1 MKKLTLTIALAMIG
15 VAINAQTL
23 NVQSAIQDL
32 KKGYLNKA
40 KEEIDLACEHESTKT
55 EAKTW
60 CYAAMIYGQIGGEAA
75 KPKSKYKNLDPNWL
89 EKAYNAA
96 LRCKELDKDNEY
108 ADKNNS
114 VFRFVG
120 NEYYTRAVSAFNDE
134 KNYEKA
140 LENADKAIKIFN
152 NSGDKKFADD
162 GYYLAGLSGKAM
174 RKNDVVLDY
183 FKPLV
188 RRKTDKE
195 MVYTTLFSI
204 YRENNDTL
212 EAVKLANNY
221 VKNCPN
227 DYNSYLML
235 AQANLLRGDIV
246 KGKEMIDKALEQ
258 AKDKPDVYARLL
270 GAAAGILE
278 ANKDYEGAEAKY
290 QESLSMN
297 ANQFDANFGLGKMI
311 FNRGVDKLTAANEVP
326 LDDETGLNEKL
337 LKESNEFF
345 SQSIQ
350 YFKAAIAYI
359 DGLTD
364 AEAIRMQQKNLYDC
378 LTALKT
384 VYARLEM
391 YEDLKPVNARL
402 NEIQAKQ

>member
-1 MKKLTLTIALAMIG
+1 MKKLTLTIVLAAFAIG
-15 VAINAQTL
+15 LNAQTL

-40 KEEIDLACEHESTKT
+40 KEEIDLACENESTKND
-55 EAKTW
+55 AKTW
-60 CYAAMIYGQIGGEAA
+60 CYAAMIYGQIGGEST
-75 KPKSKYKNLDPNWL
+75 KPKSKYKNLDPEWL

-96 LRCKELDKDNEY
+96 LLCKELDTENEY

-114 VFRFVG
+114 VFRYVG

-134 KNYEKA
+134 KDYKKA
-140 LENADKAIKIFN
+140 LDNSDRAIKIFN

-162 GYYLAGLSGKAM
+162 AYYLAGLCGKAM
-174 RKNDVVLDY
+174 KDNEIILNY

-195 MVYTTLFSI
+195 MVYTTLFSL
-204 YRENNDTL
+204 YKEKNDTV

-227 DYNSYLML
+227 DYNSYLTL
-235 AQANLLRGDIV
+235 AQAHLLRGDIE
-246 KGKEMIDKALEQ
+246 KGKEMINKSLEQ
-258 AKDKPDVYARLL
+258 AKDKPEIYSKLL
-270 GAAAGILE
+270 GAAASILE

-297 ANQFDANFGLGKMI
+297 ANQFESNFGLGKMI
-311 FNRGVDKLTAANEVP
+311 FNRGVDKLSAANEVP
-326 LDDETGLNEKL
+326 IDDETGLNEKL
-337 LKESNEFF
+337 IAESNDFF
-345 SQSIQ
+345 RQSIQ
-350 YFKAAIAYI
+350 YFNAAIGYI

-364 AEAIRMQQKNLYDC
+364 PEAIRMQKKNLFDC
-378 LTALKT
+378 LSALKT

-391 YEDLKPVNARL
+391 YDELKPVNARL
-402 NEIQAKQ
+402 NEIQAQ

>member
-1 MKKLTLTIALAMIG
+1 MKKLTLTIVLAAFAIG
-15 VAINAQTL
+15 LNAQTL

-40 KEEIDLACEHESTKT
+40 KEEIDLACENESTKND
-55 EAKTW
+55 AKTW
-60 CYAAMIYGQIGGEAA
+60 CYAAMIYGQIGGEST
-75 KPKSKYKNLDPNWL
+75 KPKSKYKNLDPEWL

-96 LRCKELDKDNEY
+96 LRCKELDTENEY

-114 VFRFVG
+114 VFRYVG

-134 KNYEKA
+134 KDYKKA
-140 LENADKAIKIFN
+140 LDNSDRAIKIFN

-162 GYYLAGLSGKAM
+162 AYYLAGLCGKAM
-174 RKNDVVLDY
+174 KDNEIILNY

-195 MVYTTLFSI
+195 MVYTTLFSL
-204 YRENNDTL
+204 YKEKNDTV

-227 DYNSYLML
+227 DYNSYLTL
-235 AQANLLRGDIV
+235 AQAHLLRGDIE
-246 KGKEMIDKALEQ
+246 KGKEMINKSLEQ
-258 AKDKPDVYARLL
+258 AKDKPEIYSKLL
-270 GAAAGILE
+270 GAAASILE

-297 ANQFDANFGLGKMI
+297 ANQFESNFGLGKMI
-311 FNRGVDKLTAANEVP
+311 FNRGVDKLSAANEVP
-326 LDDETGLNEKL
+326 IDDETGLNEKL
-337 LKESNEFF
+337 IAESNDFF
-345 SQSIQ
+345 RQSIQ
-350 YFKAAIAYI
+350 YFNAAIGYI

-364 AEAIRMQQKNLYDC
+364 PEAIRMQKKNLFDC
-378 LTALKT
+378 LSALKT
-384 VYARLEM
+384 VYARLAM
-391 YEDLKPVNARL
+391 YDELKPVNARL
-402 NEIQAKQ
+402 NEIQAQ

>member
-1 MKKLTLTIALAMIG
+1 MKKLTLTLAL
-15 VAINAQTL
+15 VAFAFGINAQTL

-40 KEEIDLACEHESTKT
+40 KEEIDLACENESTKND
-55 EAKTW
+55 AKTW
-60 CYAAMIYGQIGGEAA
+60 CYAAMIYGQIGGESTKA
-75 KPKSKYKNLDPNWL
+75 KSKYKNLDPEWL

-96 LRCKELDKDNEY
+96 LRCKELDTENEY

-120 NEYYTRAVSAFNDE
+120 NEYYTRAVAAFNDE
-134 KNYEKA
+134 KDYKKA
-140 LENADKAIKIFN
+140 LDNADRAIKIFN

-162 GYYLAGLSGKAM
+162 GYYLAGLCGRAM
-174 RKNDVVLDY
+174 KDNEVILNY

-188 RRKTDKE
+188 RRKTDKD
-195 MVYTTLFSI
+195 MVYNTLFAL
-204 YRENNDTL
+204 YKEQNDTV

-221 VKNCPN
+221 VKNCSN

-235 AQANLLRGDIV
+235 AQAHLLRGDIE
-246 KGKEMIDKALEQ
+246 KGKEMINKSLEQ
-258 AKDKPDVYARLL
+258 AKDKPDVYSKLL
-270 GAAAGILE
+270 GAAASILE

-297 ANQFDANFGLGKMI
+297 ANQFESNFGLGKMI

-337 LKESNEFF
+337 IAESNGFF
-345 SQSIQ
+345 RQSIQ
-350 YFKAAIAYI
+350 YFNAAIAYI

-364 AEAIRMQQKNLYDC
+364 PEAIRMQKKNLFDC
-378 LTALKT
+378 LNALKT

-391 YEDLKPVNARL
+391 YDELKPVNARL
-402 NEIQAKQ
+402 NEIQAQ

>member
-1 MKKLTLTIALAMIG
+1 MKKLTLTIVLAAFAIG
-15 VAINAQTL
+15 LNAQTL

-40 KEEIDLACEHESTKT
+40 KEEIDLACENESTKND
-55 EAKTW
+55 AKTW
-60 CYAAMIYGQIGGEAA
+60 CYAAMIYGQIGGEST
-75 KPKSKYKNLDPNWL
+75 KPKSKYKNLDPEWL

-96 LRCKELDKDNEY
+96 LRCKELDTENEY

-114 VFRFVG
+114 VFRYVG

-134 KNYEKA
+134 KDYKKA
-140 LENADKAIKIFN
+140 LDNSDRAIKIFN

-162 GYYLAGLSGKAM
+162 AYYLAGLCGKAM
-174 RKNDVVLDY
+174 KDNEIILNY

-195 MVYTTLFSI
+195 MVYTTLFSL
-204 YRENNDTL
+204 YKEKNDTV

-227 DYNSYLML
+227 DYNSYLTL
-235 AQANLLRGDIV
+235 AQAHLLRGDIE
-246 KGKEMIDKALEQ
+246 KGKEMINKSLEQ
-258 AKDKPDVYARLL
+258 AKDKPEIYSKLL
-270 GAAAGILE
+270 GAAASILE

-297 ANQFDANFGLGKMI
+297 ANQFESNFGLGKMI
-311 FNRGVDKLTAANEVP
+311 FNRGVDKLSAANEVP
-326 LDDETGLNEKL
+326 IDDETGLNEKL
-337 LKESNEFF
+337 IAESNDFF
-345 SQSIQ
+345 RQSIQ
-350 YFKAAIAYI
+350 YFNAAIGYI

-364 AEAIRMQQKNLYDC
+364 PEAIRMQKKNLFDC
-378 LTALKT
+378 LSALKT

-391 YEDLKPVNARL
+391 YDELKPVNARL
-402 NEIQAKQ
+402 NEIQAQ

>member
-1 MKKLTLTIALAMIG
+1 MKKLTLTIVLAAFAIG
-15 VAINAQTL
+15 LNAQTL

-40 KEEIDLACEHESTKT
+40 KEEIDLACENESTKND
-55 EAKTW
+55 AKTW
-60 CYAAMIYGQIGGEAA
+60 CYAAMIYGQIGGESTKA
-75 KPKSKYKNLDPNWL
+75 KSKYKNLDPEWL

-96 LRCKELDKDNEY
+96 LRCKELDTENEY

-134 KNYEKA
+134 KDYKKA
-140 LENADKAIKIFN
+140 LDNSDRAIKIFN

-162 GYYLAGLSGKAM
+162 AYYLAGLCGRAM
-174 RKNDVVLDY
+174 KDNEVILNY

-188 RRKTDKE
+188 RRKTDKD
-195 MVYTTLFSI
+195 MVYNTLFAL
-204 YRENNDTL
+204 YKEKNDTV

-227 DYNSYLML
+227 DYNSYLTL
-235 AQANLLRGDIV
+235 AQAHLLRGDIE
-246 KGKEMIDKALEQ
+246 KGKEMINKSLEQ
-258 AKDKPDVYARLL
+258 AKDKPEIYSKLL
-270 GAAAGILE
+270 GAAASILE

-297 ANQFDANFGLGKMI
+297 ANQFESNFGLGKMI
-311 FNRGVDKLTAANEVP
+311 FNRGVDKLSAANEVP
-326 LDDETGLNEKL
+326 IDDETGLNEKL
-337 LKESNEFF
+337 IAESNDFF
-345 SQSIQ
+345 RQSIQ
-350 YFKAAIAYI
+350 YFNAAIGYI

-364 AEAIRMQQKNLYDC
+364 PEAIRMQKKNLFDC
-378 LTALKT
+378 LSALKT

-391 YEDLKPVNARL
+391 YDELKPVNARL
-402 NEIQAKQ
+402 NEIQAQ

>member
-1 MKKLTLTIALAMIG
+1 MKKLTLTIVLAAFAIG
-15 VAINAQTL
+15 LNAQTL

-40 KEEIDLACEHESTKT
+40 KEEIDLACENESTKND
-55 EAKTW
+55 AKTW
-60 CYAAMIYGQIGGEAA
+60 CYAAMIYGQIGGEST
-75 KPKSKYKNLDPNWL
+75 KPKSKYKNLDPEWL

-96 LRCKELDKDNEY
+96 LRCKELDTENEY

-114 VFRFVG
+114 VFRYVG

-134 KNYEKA
+134 KDYKKA
-140 LENADKAIKIFN
+140 LDNSDRAIKIFN

-162 GYYLAGLSGKAM
+162 AYYLAGLCGKAM
-174 RKNDVVLDY
+174 KDNEIILNY

-195 MVYTTLFSI
+195 MVYTTLFSL
-204 YRENNDTL
+204 YKEKNDTV

-227 DYNSYLML
+227 DYNSYLTL
-235 AQANLLRGDIV
+235 AQAHLLRGDV
-246 KGKEMIDKALEQ
+246 EKGKEMINKSLEQ
-258 AKDKPDVYARLL
+258 AKDKPEIYSKLL
-270 GAAAGILE
+270 GAAASILE

-297 ANQFDANFGLGKMI
+297 ANQFESNFGLGKMI
-311 FNRGVDKLTAANEVP
+311 FNRGVDKLSAANEVP
-326 LDDETGLNEKL
+326 IDDETGLNEKL
-337 LKESNEFF
+337 IAESNDFF
-345 SQSIQ
+345 RQSIQ
-350 YFKAAIAYI
+350 YFNAAIGYI

-364 AEAIRMQQKNLYDC
+364 PEAIRMQKKNLFDC
-378 LTALKT
+378 LSALKT

-391 YEDLKPVNARL
+391 YDELKPVNARL
-402 NEIQAKQ
+402 NEIQAQ

>member
-1 MKKLTLTIALAMIG
+1 MKKLTLTIVLAAFAIG
-15 VAINAQTL
+15 LNAQTL

-40 KEEIDLACEHESTKT
+40 KEEIDLACENESTKND
-55 EAKTW
+55 AKTW
-60 CYAAMIYGQIGGEAA
+60 CYAAMIYGQIGGEST
-75 KPKSKYKNLDPNWL
+75 KPKSKYKNLDPEWL

-96 LRCKELDKDNEY
+96 LRCKELDTENEY

-114 VFRFVG
+114 VFRYVG

-134 KNYEKA
+134 KDYKKA
-140 LENADKAIKIFN
+140 LDNSDRAIKIFN

-162 GYYLAGLSGKAM
+162 AYYLAGLCGKAM
-174 RKNDVVLDY
+174 KDNEIILNY

-195 MVYTTLFSI
+195 MVYTTLFSL
-204 YRENNDTL
+204 YKEKNDTV

-227 DYNSYLML
+227 DYNSYLTL
-235 AQANLLRGDIV
+235 AQAHLLRGDIE
-246 KGKEMIDKALEQ
+246 KGKEMINKSLEQ
-258 AKDKPDVYARLL
+258 AKDKPEIYSKLL
-270 GAAAGILE
+270 GAAASILE

-297 ANQFDANFGLGKMI
+297 ANQFESNFGLGKMI
-311 FNRGVDKLTAANEVP
+311 FNRGVDKLSAANEVP
-326 LDDETGLNEKL
+326 IDDETGLNEKL
-337 LKESNEFF
+337 IAESNDFF
-345 SQSIQ
+345 RQSIQ
-350 YFKAAIAYI
+350 YFNAAIGYI

-364 AEAIRMQQKNLYDC
+364 PEAIRMQKKNLFDC
-378 LTALKT
+378 LSALKT

-391 YEDLKPVNARL
+391 YDELKPVNARL
-402 NEIQAKQ
+402 NGIQAQ